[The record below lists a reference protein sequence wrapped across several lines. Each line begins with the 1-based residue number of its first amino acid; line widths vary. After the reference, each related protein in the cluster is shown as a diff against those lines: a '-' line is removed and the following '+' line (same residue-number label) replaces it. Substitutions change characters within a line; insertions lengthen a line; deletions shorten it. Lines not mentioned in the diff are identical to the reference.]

1 MTPLLR
7 ILALWRAR
15 TGWLLLGVVVSLCS
29 VASAVALLTLS
40 GAWIGSV
47 VAGTPLGGPG
57 LVAPA
62 LDNPL
67 LAHAGRALAATG
79 ALGAGLTLALT
90 GAALLRTVGT
100 ARVVLRY
107 AERLLTHEATFRALA
122 DLRVWFFRGLARR
135 SAGGL
140 GFRRAGDV
148 LSRLVGDVEALDGLY
163 LRILVPACAAV
174 LLLPA
179 LAVLFGVR
187 DPALAFEVCAC
198 FALAAFALPIAAAR
212 MSAASGARLAEAA
225 SALRV
230 ASLDT
235 LSGLREVRAFGAED
249 RSLALVQS
257 REAALLSAQR
267 AIAHR
272 GGYAAALA
280 FLCAQAALFCVLF
293 AAWRHPLTAV
303 PGAFLVVAAFE
314 VAGGLSRAG
323 VLAGAASAAASRV
336 LDAAEGPLAVPEPAA
351 PAPLPPASGLR
362 FDAVSFRYAPDRP
375 PVLDALTLDIPQGA
389 RVAVLGPS
397 GAGKSTLAALALKVC
412 VPDSGRVTLGGTDL
426 ADLPADALRSRLS
439 WLGQTT
445 HLFADTIRANLLLA
459 RPDASDAEL
468 WDALD
473 QAEIGATVRALP
485 GQLDAWLGEGGAGLS
500 GGQGRRVALARALLS
515 PAPVLI
521 LDEPCAGLDSQT
533 ERAFLATLN
542 VVAPGRSVLLITHRL
557 TGVERLD
564 RIYRLSSGT
573 AVAAAA

>member
-7 ILALWRAR
+7 ILAIWRAR
-15 TGWLLLGVVVSLCS
+15 TGWLLLGVIVSLCS
-29 VASAVALLTLS
+29 VAAAVALLTLS
-40 GAWIGSV
+40 GAWIGNV
-47 VAGTPLGGPG
+47 VAGTPLDTPDAPG
-57 LVAPA
+57 F
-62 LDNPL
+62 
-67 LAHAGRALAATG
+67 AGRALTG
-79 ALGAGLTLALT
+79 AAAAGGGLALALT
-90 GAALLRTVGT
+90 GAALLRSVGV
-100 ARVVLRY
+100 ARVLLRY

-122 DLRVWFFRGLARR
+122 DLRVWFFRGLAAR

-163 LRILVPACAAV
+163 LRILVPGCAAIM
-174 LLLPA
+174 LLPI
-179 LAVLFGVR
+179 LAVLFGRR
-187 DPALAFEVCAC
+187 DALLAGEVCAC
-198 FALAAFALPIAAAR
+198 FGLAAFVLPLVAAR
-212 MSAASGARLAEAA
+212 MSARSGARLAGTA

-235 LSGLREVRAFGAED
+235 LSGLREIRAFGAED
-249 RSLALVQS
+249 RSLAAIQS

-267 AIAHR
+267 DIARR
-272 GGYAAALA
+272 GSYAAAGA
-280 FLCAQAALFCVLF
+280 FLCGQAALLCVLV
-293 AAWRHPLTAV
+293 AAWRHPLYAV

-323 VLAGAASAAASRV
+323 VLAGAAAASAARV
-336 LDAAEGPLAVPEPAA
+336 LDAAEGPLAVPEPAI
-351 PAPLPPASGLR
+351 PQPLPPGSALR
-362 FDAVSFRYAPDRP
+362 FDAVSYRYAADRP
-375 PVLDALTLDIPQGA
+375 PVLDALTLDIPEGA

-412 VPDSGRVTLGGTDL
+412 VPDAGRVTLGGVDL
-426 ADLPADALRSRLS
+426 ADLPADAVRSRLS

-459 RPDASDAEL
+459 RPAASDAEL

-485 GQLDAWLGEGGAGLS
+485 GGLDAWLGEGGAGLS

-521 LDEPCAGLDSQT
+521 LDEPCAGLDART

-564 RIYRLSSGT
+564 RIYRLSSGH